1 MSGSRKPKT
10 ENRKLN
16 FRFFNMPEPSLTP
29 EEKLLRIIE
38 SSPGKVPVKPVYSP
52 RKQQDFKLSLKTVQA
67 RYEEKFK
74 KLLSL
79 RTINIF
85 LVILGGAI
93 TLFVVVDFL
102 AGLPRVTNVMR
113 LESSAKNQGIGEMKA
128 EHLKPLEYY
137 LQEITGGN
145 IFGLPLL
152 QAAASEPKPEPLPQE
167 LMKLVANLNLVG
179 IIWSK
184 PPQAIIED
192 KTDGRT
198 YLVNRGSKVKIA
210 RVKEILKDKVVLSY
224 DKQEIEL
231 K

>member
-1 MSGSRKPKT
+1 
-10 ENRKLN
+10 
-16 FRFFNMPEPSLTP
+16 MPEPSLTP

-38 SSPGKVPVKPVYSP
+38 SSPGKIPTAARVA
-52 RKQQDFKLSLKTVQA
+52 RKRADIKFTFKDLKN
-67 RYEEKFK
+67 RYTEKFSK
-74 KLLSL
+74 FLNIKSVNILLV
-79 RTINIF
+79 F
-85 LVILGGAI
+85 LSAGFS
-93 TLFVVVDFL
+93 LFVIIDFL
-102 AGLPRVTNVMR
+102 AGLPRMTNVMR
-113 LESSAKNQGIGEMKA
+113 LESDAKKQGIGDVKV
-128 EHLKPLEYY
+128 EHLQPLAYY

-145 IFGLPLL
+145 IFDLPVP
-152 QAAASEPKPEPLPQE
+152 QAVSQEPEPEPLPQE
-167 LMKLVANLNLVG
+167 LTSLAENLSLVG

-192 KTDGRT
+192 KTDGKT